1 MSFFLDF
8 GWYSTLCSV
17 LGKGATG
24 AVFQGVNKHNGET
37 VAVRD
42 WIDIGRERFT
52 IYSYWPNNPIHLKC
66 TKIVL
71 CILTTG
77 QAHEICI
84 SGEDIQPAVTHATA
98 RGSNEG
104 VRGQFRSKPSYSVC
118 KLKTLAD
125 PIVGAGEGEAREH
138 CEAAGN
144 RGGAGGAWKGG
155 RVVM

>member
-1 MSFFLDF
+1 M
-8 GWYSTLCSV
+8 
-17 LGKGATG
+17 
-24 AVFQGVNKHNGET
+24 
-37 VAVRD
+37 
-42 WIDIGRERFT
+42 RF
-52 IYSYWPNNPIHLKC
+52 
-66 TKIVL
+66 
-71 CILTTG
+71 
-77 QAHEICI
+77 CI

-104 VRGQFRSKPSYSVC
+104 VRGQFRSKPSHSRVC

-144 RGGAGGAWKGG
+144 RGGAGGAGKGG